1 MRNTFICS
9 KMNRVITDLLLS
21 NLHIFLENITVACE
35 NYSSRERG
43 DKSSFP
49 RYTEK
54 TTLTPLYT
62 GSQV

>member
-1 MRNTFICS
+1 
-9 KMNRVITDLLLS
+9 MNRVITDLLLS
-21 NLHIFLENITVACE
+21 NLHIFLENIIVACE